1 MAFRSLPISLRDLL
15 LSFHSPICSE
25 QFAGNPRYTL
35 YWCYNKEALKEL
47 LGMTR
52 DQYRVVHS
60 RLGTFMRRTPET
72 DLWLNRLLNHGRLKA
87 PLKGGLAAARRQIA
101 RKSYVGPPPPSIKQF
116 DWVPRASGI
125 RLYRLTLT
133 TGCGFQNVYLSWHHW
148 FKPGIWGLLRMS
160 VPYNYIYIW

>member
-35 YWCYNKEALKEL
+35 YWCYDKEALKEL

-72 DLWLNRLLNHGRLKA
+72 DLWLNRLLNHGRIPLSKA
-87 PLKGGLAAARRQIA
+87 PLKGGLAAARGGHTLIA

-116 DWVPRASGI
+116 D
-125 RLYRLTLT
+125 
-133 TGCGFQNVYLSWHHW
+133 
-148 FKPGIWGLLRMS
+148 
-160 VPYNYIYIW
+160 

>member
-35 YWCYNKEALKEL
+35 YWCYDKEALKEL

-72 DLWLNRLLNHGRLKA
+72 DLWLNRLLNHGRIPSNKA
-87 PLKGGLAAARRQIA
+87 PLKGGLAAARGGHTLIA
-101 RKSYVGPPPPSIKQF
+101 RKSYVGPPPPRIKQF
-116 DWVPRASGI
+116 D
-125 RLYRLTLT
+125 
-133 TGCGFQNVYLSWHHW
+133 
-148 FKPGIWGLLRMS
+148 
-160 VPYNYIYIW
+160 

>member
-72 DLWLNRLLNHGRLKA
+72 DLWLNRLLNHGRVPSNLR
-87 PLKGGLAAARRQIA
+87 PPEGGLAAARGGHTLIA

-116 DWVPRASGI
+116 D
-125 RLYRLTLT
+125 
-133 TGCGFQNVYLSWHHW
+133 
-148 FKPGIWGLLRMS
+148 
-160 VPYNYIYIW
+160 

>member
-72 DLWLNRLLNHGRLKA
+72 DLWLTRLLNHGRVPLSKA
-87 PLKGGLAAARRQIA
+87 PLKGGLAAARGGHTLIA

-116 DWVPRASGI
+116 D
-125 RLYRLTLT
+125 
-133 TGCGFQNVYLSWHHW
+133 
-148 FKPGIWGLLRMS
+148 
-160 VPYNYIYIW
+160 

>member
-72 DLWLNRLLNHGRLKA
+72 DLWLTRLLNHGRINPDPSLS
-87 PLKGGLAAARRQIA
+87 PSGDSSLRPPEGGLAAARRQIA

-116 DWVPRASGI
+116 D
-125 RLYRLTLT
+125 
-133 TGCGFQNVYLSWHHW
+133 
-148 FKPGIWGLLRMS
+148 
-160 VPYNYIYIW
+160 

>member
-1 MAFRSLPISLRDLL
+1 MAFRSLPVSLRDLL

-72 DLWLNRLLNHGRLKA
+72 DLWLNRLLNHGRVPSLS
-87 PLKGGLAAARRQIA
+87 PSGDSSLRPPEGGLAAARGGHTLIA
-101 RKSYVGPPPPSIKQF
+101 RKSYVGPPPPRIKQF
-116 DWVPRASGI
+116 D
-125 RLYRLTLT
+125 
-133 TGCGFQNVYLSWHHW
+133 
-148 FKPGIWGLLRMS
+148 
-160 VPYNYIYIW
+160 

>member
-1 MAFRSLPISLRDLL
+1 MAFKSLPISLRDLL

-72 DLWLNRLLNHGRLKA
+72 DLWLTRLLNHGRINPETPNLR
-87 PLKGGLAAARRQIA
+87 PPEGGLAAARGGHTLIA
-101 RKSYVGPPPPSIKQF
+101 RKSYVGPPPPRIKQF
-116 DWVPRASGI
+116 EG
-125 RLYRLTLT
+125 
-133 TGCGFQNVYLSWHHW
+133 
-148 FKPGIWGLLRMS
+148 
-160 VPYNYIYIW
+160 

>member
-1 MAFRSLPISLRDLL
+1 MAFRCLPISLRDLL

-35 YWCYNKEALKEL
+35 YWCYNKDALKEL

-72 DLWLNRLLNHGRLKA
+72 DLWLTRLLDYGTRQAYLR
-87 PLKGGLAAARRQIA
+87 PPEGGLAAARRQIA
-101 RKSYVGPPPPSIKQF
+101 RKSYVGPPPPRIKQF
-116 DWVPRASGI
+116 D
-125 RLYRLTLT
+125 
-133 TGCGFQNVYLSWHHW
+133 
-148 FKPGIWGLLRMS
+148 
-160 VPYNYIYIW
+160 

>member
-1 MAFRSLPISLRDLL
+1 MAFKSLPISLRDLL

-72 DLWLNRLLNHGRLKA
+72 DLWLTRLLNHGRVNPDPQSKA
-87 PLKGGLAAARRQIA
+87 PLKGGLAAARRPIA
-101 RKSYVGPPPPSIKQF
+101 RKSYVGPPPPRIKQF
-116 DWVPRASGI
+116 D
-125 RLYRLTLT
+125 
-133 TGCGFQNVYLSWHHW
+133 
-148 FKPGIWGLLRMS
+148 
-160 VPYNYIYIW
+160 

>member
-47 LGMTR
+47 LGMTK

-72 DLWLNRLLNHGRLKA
+72 DLWLTRLLNHGRINPETPLS
-87 PLKGGLAAARRQIA
+87 PSGDSRLKGVSWQGGVSGL
-101 RKSYVGPPPPSIKQF
+101 
-116 DWVPRASGI
+116 RAEFSD
-125 RLYRLTLT
+125 
-133 TGCGFQNVYLSWHHW
+133 F
-148 FKPGIWGLLRMS
+148 
-160 VPYNYIYIW
+160 

>member
-35 YWCYNKEALKEL
+35 YWCYNKVALKEL
-47 LGMTR
+47 LGMTK

-72 DLWLNRLLNHGRLKA
+72 DLWLTRLLNYGRINPDPSSLA
-87 PLKGGLAAARRQIA
+87 SASLNPSNLRPPEGGLAAARGGHTLIA
-101 RKSYVGPPPPSIKQF
+101 RKSYVGPPPPSIKQV
-116 DWVPRASGI
+116 D
-125 RLYRLTLT
+125 
-133 TGCGFQNVYLSWHHW
+133 
-148 FKPGIWGLLRMS
+148 
-160 VPYNYIYIW
+160 